1 MIDDNSEKEK
11 KERGKYARREGK
23 NGQEMQE
30 GKRDCEKGGEIR
42 EEV

>member
-1 MIDDNSEKEK
+1 MIIVK
-11 KERGKYARREGK
+11 KRRRKGGKYARREGK